1 MSCPAIQS
9 GDQFL
14 SSSLTALDC
23 NGRWLGEAG
32 YQALSAPG
40 SVIQTLL
47 LAMLTLF
54 IVIQGVK
61 LMFGRSLDLGDA
73 SLAAVKIGLVL
84 MLATSWPAVRTLFY
98 DTAIR
103 GPSELVQ
110 QMGGDPQGFDSR
122 LQQVDS
128 GIVALT
134 AWGTGKLD
142 IRAGRTADGQPAASS
157 FNGQATNEGLGFSLG
172 RFLWLGSALGTIGL
186 FRLAAGLLVSLLPL
200 FAGFLLFERTR
211 GLALGWAKG
220 WFFLI
225 VATLSASILLTI
237 EASMMEPWLARLI
250 AERAANY
257 ATPSAPTELL
267 ALSGAF
273 CLILLGTSLLLAR
286 ICFAIDPTPLIA
298 SAREWSRRGQTRHEA
313 GPTARADLQT
323 SYLMIGERTLVMSQA
338 LDRLDRRSIAISA
351 MATTAS
357 VGGSSS
363 GSGQPSAYHRTNG
376 RNRARQRPSLS
387 SRKRDRQ

>member
-1 MSCPAIQS
+1 MTCPAIQS

-14 SSSLTALDC
+14 SSSLSALDC

-32 YQALSAPG
+32 YQALTSSG
-40 SVIQTLL
+40 SLIQTLL

-54 IVIQGVK
+54 IVIQGVR
-61 LMFGRSLDLGDA
+61 LMFGRPLDLGDA

-103 GPSELVQ
+103 GPSELIQ
-110 QMGGDPQGFDSR
+110 QMGGDPQGLDAR
-122 LQQVDS
+122 LQRVDS

-142 IRAGRTADGQPAASS
+142 IRAGRTADGAPAASA

-172 RFLWLGSALGTIGL
+172 RFFWLAGTLGTIGL
-186 FRLAAGLLVSLLPL
+186 FRLGAGLLVSLLPL

-211 GLALGWAKG
+211 GLALGWVKA

-225 VATLSASILLTI
+225 VATLSASILLLIQT
-237 EASMMEPWLARLI
+237 SMMEPWLARLI
-250 AERAANY
+250 AERAANL
-257 ATPSAPTELL
+257 ATPSAPMELL
-267 ALSGAF
+267 ALTGAF
-273 CLILLGTSLLLAR
+273 GLILMGTSLLLAR
-286 ICFAIDPTPLIA
+286 ICFAIDPTPLA
-298 SAREWSRRGQTRHEA
+298 SKAREWNERRQARDEVSKTRLD
-313 GPTARADLQT
+313 GVQTAR
-323 SYLMIGERTLVMSQA
+323 LMFGDRTLVMSQA
-338 LDRLDRRSIAISA
+338 LGRLERRSVALG
-351 MATTAS
+351 ATSITTLS
-357 VGGSSS
+357 GGPSS
-363 GSGQPSAYHRTNG
+363 GSGESSGHYRSGG
-376 RNRARQRPSLS
+376 RNRARQRLSLS